1 MTKSQIMLLSNLL
14 YPFQQINGL
23 VGSKLDVADEF
34 MNDPTEASD
43 EVESRGK
50 EDADE
55 NSDGAAAAPNAKK
68 VRVGKRELIMLL
80 VMK

>member
-1 MTKSQIMLLSNLL
+1 MYIV
-14 YPFQQINGL
+14 PFQQINGV

-34 MNDPTEASD
+34 MNDPSEACSD

-68 VRVGKRELIMLL
+68 VRAGKRELIML